1 MTPPNLQLWKRFW
14 AMATPYWRHEEKWRA
29 WGLIALLVIL
39 LLGQTRFAV
48 LFNEQTGE
56 FTSALAAQ
64 DEDRFW
70 NSIKLCLGLLAA
82 AIPIYAFYFFVR
94 DTLGIY
100 WRRWLTNRFLDSYFA
115 NRHFYELNAN
125 LAIDNPDQRMA
136 EDISTFTQ
144 RSLYFLLIIVS
155 SSLQLVAFSTVLW
168 SISHELVYFLVFYAT
183 AGTCIVVFVFGQR
196 LMSLNFNQLRREA
209 DFRFSLVR
217 VRENAESIAFY
228 RGEELELGQVKRRF
242 AAAFNNFKRLVRSQF
257 WLNLFQQGYFLL
269 TLVIPSALI
278 ADQVLS
284 GEMEV
289 GRAVQAAGAF
299 AAVLGAISMIIE
311 NFEGLSRFAAGIDRL
326 DVLAKC
332 LPADAGEERRSDD
345 TIRSVDAPHLE
356 IEDLTLLTPDSER
369 TLLHKLSLS
378 VKPGESLLIVGESGS
393 GKSSLLRA
401 IAGLWYA
408 GSGTIRRP
416 APEDVLFLPQ
426 QPYMLLGSLRSQ
438 LLYPNKA
445 LPVSDDDLLAA
456 LERVNLP
463 NLAHRVGGLDVELD
477 WPKLLSVGEQQRLA
491 FARLLLTKPRFAIL
505 DEATSA
511 LDIPNETSL
520 YQQLLE
526 SHTTV
531 ISVGHR
537 STILKFHT
545 QILELDGSG
554 AWRSLNAGDYR
565 FEH

>member
-332 LPADAGEERRSDD
+332 LPADTEDERRSDN
-345 TIRSVDAPHLE
+345 TIHSLDAPHLE

-554 AWRSLNAGDYR
+554 AWRALNAGDYR

>member
-332 LPADAGEERRSDD
+332 LPADAEDERRSDN
-345 TIRSVDAPHLE
+345 TIHSLDAPHLE

-554 AWRSLNAGDYR
+554 AWRALNAGDYR

>member
-183 AGTCIVVFVFGQR
+183 AGTCVVVFVFGQR

-332 LPADAGEERRSDD
+332 LPADTEDERRSDN
-345 TIRSVDAPHLE
+345 TIHSLDAPHLE

-554 AWRSLNAGDYR
+554 AWRALNAGDYR

>member
-1 MTPPNLQLWKRFW
+1 
-14 AMATPYWRHEEKWRA
+14 
-29 WGLIALLVIL
+29 
-39 LLGQTRFAV
+39 
-48 LFNEQTGE
+48 
-56 FTSALAAQ
+56 
-64 DEDRFW
+64 
-70 NSIKLCLGLLAA
+70 
-82 AIPIYAFYFFVR
+82 
-94 DTLGIY
+94 
-100 WRRWLTNRFLDSYFA
+100 
-115 NRHFYELNAN
+115 
-125 LAIDNPDQRMA
+125 
-136 EDISTFTQ
+136 
-144 RSLYFLLIIVS
+144 
-155 SSLQLVAFSTVLW
+155 
-168 SISHELVYFLVFYAT
+168 
-183 AGTCIVVFVFGQR
+183 
-196 LMSLNFNQLRREA
+196 
-209 DFRFSLVR
+209 
-217 VRENAESIAFY
+217 
-228 RGEELELGQVKRRF
+228 
-242 AAAFNNFKRLVRSQF
+242 
-257 WLNLFQQGYFLL
+257 
-269 TLVIPSALI
+269 
-278 ADQVLS
+278 
-284 GEMEV
+284 MEV

-345 TIRSVDAPHLE
+345 TIRSLDAPHLE

-545 QILELDGSG
+545 QILELDGTRRLHCVLSTSMKNAPPRRQG
-554 AWRSLNAGDYR
+554 AAKVNTVFLRRNLCAFALR
-565 FEH
+565 

>member
-1 MTPPNLQLWKRFW
+1 MTPSNLQLWKRFW
-14 AMATPYWRHEEKWRA
+14 ALATLYWRHEEKWRA
-29 WGLIALLVIL
+29 RGLLVLLIVL
-39 LLGQTRFAV
+39 LLGQTQFAV
-48 LFNEQTGE
+48 MFNEQTGE

-64 DEDRFW
+64 DEERFW
-70 NSIKLCLGLLAA
+70 NSIKLCLGLLTA

-100 WRRWLTNRFLDSYFA
+100 WRRWLTGKFLERYFGH
-115 NRHFYELNAN
+115 RHFYELNAN
-125 LAIDNPDQRMA
+125 TLIDNPDQRIA

-144 RSLYFLLIIVS
+144 RSLYFLLIIIS
-155 SSLQLVAFSTVLW
+155 SSLQLIAFSAVLW
-168 SISHELVYFLVFYAT
+168 SISRELVYFLVFYAI
-183 AGTCIVVFVFGQR
+183 AGTAIVVFVFGQR

-228 RGEELELGQVKRRF
+228 RGEQLELGQVENRF
-242 AAAFNNFKRLVRSQF
+242 AAAFSNFKRLIRSQF

-269 TLVIPSALI
+269 TLVIPSAII
-278 ADQVLS
+278 ADNVLS

-299 AAVLGAISMIIE
+299 AAVLGAISLIIE

-332 LPADAGEERRSDD
+332 LPSQPDQLTPSAN
-345 TIRSVDAPHLE
+345 TIRSFEAPDLE
-356 IEDLTLLTPDSER
+356 INDLTLLTPNAER
-369 TLLHKLSLS
+369 VLLKNLTVT
-378 VKPGESLLIVGESGS
+378 VKPGDSLLIVGESGS

-408 GSGTIRRP
+408 GDGIILRP
-416 APEDVLFLPQ
+416 PQTDILFLPQ

-438 LLYPNKA
+438 LLYPNKV
-445 LPVSDDDLLAA
+445 LPLSDDDLLNA

-463 NLAHRVGGLDVELD
+463 NLAHRVGGLDAELD
-477 WPKLLSVGEQQRLA
+477 WPKVLSVGEQQRLA

-511 LDIPNETSL
+511 LDNANETAL
-520 YQQLLE
+520 YRQLVASE
-526 SHTTV
+526 TTL

-537 STILKFHT
+537 SAILSFHSHV
-545 QILELDGSG
+545 LELTGDT
-554 AWRSLNAGDYR
+554 AWRLHAAEDYR
-565 FEH
+565 FDH

>member
-1 MTPPNLQLWKRFW
+1 MTPSNLQLWKRFW
-14 AMATPYWRHEEKWRA
+14 ALATPYWRHEEKWRA
-29 WGLIALLVIL
+29 WGLIILLVVL

-64 DEDRFW
+64 DEERFW
-70 NSIKLCLGLLAA
+70 NSIKLCLGLLAF
-82 AIPIYAFYFFVR
+82 AIPVYAFYFFVR

-100 WRRWLTNRFLDSYFA
+100 WRRWLTGRFLDSYFR

-125 LAIDNPDQRMA
+125 AAIDNPDQRMT
-136 EDISTFTQ
+136 EDIATFTQ
-144 RSLYFLLIIVS
+144 RSLYFLLIIIS
-155 SSLQLVAFSTVLW
+155 SCLQLVAFSAVLW

-183 AGTCIVVFVFGQR
+183 AGTCVVVFVFGQR

-228 RGEELELGQVKRRF
+228 RGEALELGQVKRRF
-242 AAAFNNFKRLVRSQF
+242 GAAFNNFKRLVRAQF
-257 WLNLFQQGYFLL
+257 WLNLFQQGYFLF
-269 TLVIPSALI
+269 TLIIPSAII
-278 ADQVLS
+278 ADNVLS

-326 DVLAKC
+326 DMLAKC
-332 LPADAGEERRSDD
+332 LPPDPVEEHPTGN
-345 TIRSVDAPHLE
+345 TIQAQEAAHLD
-356 IEDLTLLTPDSER
+356 IDDLTLMTPDAER
-369 TLLHKLSLS
+369 VLIRNLSLT

-401 IAGLWYA
+401 VAGLWYA
-408 GSGTIRRP
+408 GTGTIRRP
-416 APEDVLFLPQ
+416 APKDMLFLPQ
-426 QPYMLLGSLRSQ
+426 QPYMVLGSLRSQ
-438 LLYPNKA
+438 LLYPNPN

-456 LERVNLP
+456 LERVSLP
-463 NLAHRVGGLDVELD
+463 NLAHRVGGLDAERD

-491 FARLLLTKPRFAIL
+491 FARLLLTRPRFAIL

-511 LDIPNETSL
+511 LDIANETNL
-520 YQQLLE
+520 YTQLLGTQ
-526 SHTTV
+526 TTV

-537 STILKFHT
+537 TTILKFHA
-545 QILELDGSG
+545 QVLELDGCST
-554 AWRSLNAGDYR
+554 WRTVPAADYR
-565 FEH
+565 FDH

>member
-14 AMATPYWRHEEKWRA
+14 ALATPYWRHEEKWRA

-64 DEDRFW
+64 DEERFW

-183 AGTCIVVFVFGQR
+183 AGTCVVVFVFGQR

-332 LPADAGEERRSDD
+332 LPANAEDERRSDN
-345 TIRSVDAPHLE
+345 TIHSLDAPHLE

-416 APEDVLFLPQ
+416 APADVLFLPQ

-438 LLYPNKA
+438 LLYPNKV

-511 LDIPNETSL
+511 LDVANETSL
-520 YQQLLE
+520 YTQLLD
-526 SHTTV
+526 SGTTL

-545 QILELDGSG
+545 QVLELDGCT
-554 AWRSLNAGDYR
+554 AWRTIAAADYR
-565 FEH
+565 FAH